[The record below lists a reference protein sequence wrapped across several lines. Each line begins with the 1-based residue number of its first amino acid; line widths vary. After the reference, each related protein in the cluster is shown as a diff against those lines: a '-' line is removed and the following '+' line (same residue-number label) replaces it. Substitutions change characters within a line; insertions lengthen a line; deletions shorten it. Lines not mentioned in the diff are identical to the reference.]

1 MKDNAN
7 EKADN
12 GETLGGEF
20 KDGDASSV
28 MDIHAGTAA
37 MSSVSNHSKAGE
49 KRQEGHCSWGFSKIR
64 MLSLLAQL
72 PA

>member
-49 KRQEGHCSWGFSKIR
+49 KRREG
-64 MLSLLAQL
+64 QL
-72 PA
+72 QLGLQQD